1 MIENPTF
8 FTLNFIVRNDNRYST
23 SAGVGGRRACYQCDD
38 DFGHLA
44 RDCSCAGNGGSGGS
58 GTCYSCGGRGANGWG
73 YFKCSEFGHMVR
85 DCSGGGGGGGG
96 NSGDCY
102 SCGEVGHLARD
113 CNRKGGSVLVETV
126 ERARASIVG
135 SLGIFLLCR
144 GFRR

>member
-1 MIENPTF
+1 MIGEK
-8 FTLNFIVRNDNRYST
+8 V
-23 SAGVGGRRACYQCDD
+23 GRRACYQCDD

-85 DCSGGGGGGGG
+85 DCSGGGGGGGSEFGHMARDCSGSGG

-102 SCGEVGHLARD
+102 SCGERV
-113 CNRKGGSVLVETV
+113 STV
-126 ERARASIVG
+126 KEREEGEPGRRERAG
-135 SLGIFLLCR
+135 CCFC
-144 GFRR
+144 F